1 MSPTLRLAEEL
12 ISRASITPKDEGCL
26 DLIAGRLQAL
36 GFVCE
41 RLDSGPEHGR
51 VSNLWAKKE
60 GKLASNQSLA
70 QTFASLDAITNI
82 ATTKI
87 VQPAVATRT
96 KTLVFAGHT
105 DVVPTGP
112 LEKWH
117 SDPFTPSHRDGV
129 LYGRGA
135 ADMKTSIA
143 AMVVAVEAF
152 LAAHP
157 DPALSI
163 AFLLT
168 SDEEGPATD
177 GTIVVCNALKARG
190 EVLDYCIVGEP
201 TSVSQLGD
209 MIKNGRRGTMS
220 GKLTVK
226 GIQGH
231 IAYPHLAKNPMH
243 LFAPALAELVAV
255 QWDAGNEFF
264 PATSWQVSNL
274 HGGTGASNIIP
285 GELVVDF
292 NFRFCTES
300 TPEDLQQRLV
310 AVLDAHGLDYDLTWV
325 IGGLPFLTTPGAL
338 VAAARGA
345 IQRETG
351 VVTELSTTG
360 GTSDGRFIAKIC
372 PQVIEFGPINASIHK
387 INEHVLVSTLE
398 PLSRIYQGILWRLAG
413 AESAEIS
420 ITEMAERA

>member
-12 ISRASITPKDEGCL
+12 IARPSVTPHDKGCL
-26 DLIAGRLQAL
+26 DLLAERLAAL

-41 RLDSGPEHGR
+41 RLDSGPAEFR
-51 VSNLWAKKE
+51 VSNLWAKRH
-60 GKLASNQSLA
+60 GCANA
-70 QTFASLDAITNI
+70 A
-82 ATTKI
+82 
-87 VQPAVATRT
+87 PA

-112 LEKWH
+112 LDQWH

-135 ADMKTSIA
+135 ADMKSSIA
-143 AMVVAVEAF
+143 AMVVAVESF
-152 LAAHP
+152 LAEYP

-168 SDEEGPATD
+168 SDEEGPAKD
-177 GTIVVCNALKARG
+177 GTVVVCQQLKARG

-201 TSVSQLGD
+201 TSVNQLGD

-231 IAYPHLAKNPMH
+231 IAYPHLARNPIH
-243 LFAPALAELVAV
+243 LFAPALAELAAIT
-255 QWDAGNEFF
+255 WDAGNAYF
-264 PATSWQVSNL
+264 PATSWQVSNI
-274 HGGTGASNIIP
+274 HAGTGASNVIP
-285 GELVVDF
+285 GQLLVDF

-300 TPEDLQQRLV
+300 TPESLQQRLS
-310 AVLDAHGLDYDLTWV
+310 AVLDAHELDYSLAWV
-325 IGGLPFLTTPGAL
+325 IGGLPFLTPPGTL

-345 IQRETG
+345 ILAETG
-351 VVTELSTTG
+351 LTTELSTTG

-372 PQVIEFGPINASIHK
+372 PQLIEFGPINASIHK
-387 INEHVLVSTLE
+387 INEHVLVSSLE
-398 PLSRIYQGILWRLAG
+398 PLSRIYRGVMERLADVPTST
-413 AESAEIS
+413 A
-420 ITEMAERA
+420 